1 MPGLTFLEGT
11 GAVIRILLSF
21 SFGFTL
27 FHENSWQLIDN
38 PHWYFLLRS
47 CMMYGC
53 SMRIHDAS
61 YERCMMRMDACDVH
75 VCQNQSITRELLQ
88 DSLHR
93 PRICSLSFLGRSWLL
108 LKDSTQQHK
117 DYVIRRFE
125 TPYTYGLRHT
135 KLYSSLSFLI
145 YQRLVTS

>member
-1 MPGLTFLEGT
+1 
-11 GAVIRILLSF
+11 
-21 SFGFTL
+21 
-27 FHENSWQLIDN
+27 
-38 PHWYFLLRS
+38 
-47 CMMYGC
+47 
-53 SMRIHDAS
+53 
-61 YERCMMRMDACDVH
+61 MMRMDACDVH